1 MQSRNGIEP
10 FGSLPRMLFVRT
22 YNGLLGG
29 HLKVFDYL
37 KHVAA
42 SGLFEPVLFLTP
54 DSTASPQEFLPEGVR
69 TVRSPVEADAYFVA
83 GFNWRILD
91 EAGVNLA
98 ERPVVNL
105 IQGLRHASPGDP
117 RGAYL
122 PRPAL
127 RICVSPSVFAAVE
140 ATGLTNGPLVS
151 IPNGIDLQFLTAFK
165 TAKRDCVFI
174 AGAKNPQLAHE
185 LAQLLARDSI
195 ASDVSDELI
204 ERKAFLARM
213 ASCAIAVALPAPDE
227 GFFLPALEAMAL
239 ECAVVLPQCEGAAS
253 YAIDGKTCLSPQ
265 YSAQALAACV
275 RLLRAN
281 SALAAGLRHA
291 AKLIA
296 AEHSLQRE
304 REQFISALR
313 AYVR

>member
-1 MQSRNGIEP
+1 
-10 FGSLPRMLFVRT
+10 MLFVRT
-22 YNGLLGG
+22 YNGMLGG

-37 KHVAA
+37 HHVAA
-42 SGLFEPVLFLTP
+42 SDIFEPVLYLTP
-54 DSTASPQEFLPEGVR
+54 ESTASPAEYLPDVVR
-69 TVRSPVEADAYFVA
+69 TVRTPIEADAYFVA

-105 IQGLRHASPGDP
+105 IQGLRHALPGDP

-127 RICVSPSVFAAVE
+127 RVCVSPAVFAAVE
-140 ATGLTNGPLVS
+140 ATGLANGPLVS
-151 IPNGIDLQFLTAFK
+151 IPNGIDLQSLAAFK

-174 AGAKNPQLAHE
+174 AAAKNPQLAHE

-195 ASDVSDELI
+195 AADVSYELI
-204 ERKAFLARM
+204 EREAFLARM
-213 ASCAIAVALPAPDE
+213 AACAIAVTLPAPDE
-227 GFFLPALEAMAL
+227 GFLLPALEAMAL

-291 AKLIA
+291 ATLMA

-304 REQFISALR
+304 REQFIGALR